1 MRQIDVTTK
10 VYARIWALREEGEE
24 SEDDILSRVLP
35 LTDLKEAQAPAIVEN
50 VVPTGAKGEGKMRWV
65 DDIVTALTRLDGQ
78 ASLDEIY
85 RTTKAIRQG
94 AGRSLTRQWQATVR
108 RTLED
113 HSSDS
118 ANYRAENLFRI
129 VGRGIWAL
137 R

>member
-1 MRQIDVTTK
+1 MRNIEISTE
-10 VYARIWALREEGEE
+10 AFSRIWALRRNGEE
-24 SEDDILSRVLP
+24 SEDEILLRVLP
-35 LTDLKEAQAPAIVEN
+35 RAGPSGGSGPPAEPPPIGN
-50 VVPTGAKGEGKMRWV
+50 VKGHGKMRWV
-65 DDIVTALTRLDGQ
+65 DDIVTALKRLGGE

-85 RTTKAIRQG
+85 RTTKAIRQS
-94 AGRSLTRQWQATVR
+94 AGRSLPRTLEAVVR

-118 ANYRAENLFRI
+118 ANYRAENLFRL